1 MDLTFYTILVPI
13 DFSKQSIIDIEK
25 AEKHVVLIKGELV
38 LLSVI
43 PSRGYYNI
51 Y

>member
-13 DFSKQSIIDIEK
+13 DLSKQYIVDIEK
-25 AEKHVVLIKGELV
+25 AEKHVVLIKVELV

-43 PSRGYYNI
+43 PNRGY
-51 Y
+51 